1 MADNNKKISFP
12 FMKKNKGNDVQQRL
26 KESQESILHKKTP
39 FVIQEAYRTARTNI
53 IFSLSSEKGK
63 CKRLCITSAN
73 AGEGKTT
80 SALNLAITFAQTG
93 SRVLLID
100 CDLRK
105 PRIHQYLGVV
115 KNDGLTTILAN
126 QKEFEDVVFHNL
138 RPGLDCITS
147 GSIPPNPAELL
158 ASENMTKLLDELSEI
173 YDYIILDTPPVTV
186 VTDAAS
192 LSQKV
197 SGFMIVVREGYTN
210 HESVEQALK
219 LLKIAHAKVLGFFVN
234 DVDVSGMNYGS
245 YRSSYAR
252 SYGKK
257 YGYGYGYGYEYS
269 DRSKTAQEGKKAN
282 KGLLSLFGRK
292 KDQEE
297 NTSEKPS
304 SPEKS
309 DASITEVKKTAEVE
323 KSAETLT
330 DNSETE

>member
-1 MADNNKKISFP
+1 MAENNKKSIIFP
-12 FMKKNKGNDVQQRL
+12 GRKNKVNDVQQRL

-53 IFSLSSEKGK
+53 IFSLSGEKEK

-80 SALNLAITFAQTG
+80 TSLNLAITFAQTG

-138 RPGLDCITS
+138 RPGLDCLTS

-158 ASENMTKLLDELSEI
+158 ASDNMANLFDELSEI
-173 YDYIILDTPPVTV
+173 YDYILLDTPPVTV
-186 VTDAAS
+186 VTDAVS
-192 LSQKV
+192 LSQMV
-197 SGFMIVVREGYTN
+197 SGIMVVVREGYTN
-210 HESVEQALK
+210 HESIEQALK
-219 LLKIAHAKVLGFFVN
+219 LLKIANAKVLGFFIN

-245 YRSSYAR
+245 YRGSYSK
-252 SYGKK
+252 SYGRG
-257 YGYGYGYGYEYS
+257 YGSYGGYGYGYGYEYS
-269 DRSKTAQEGKKAN
+269 DRKAVPEVSEKKGFMGLFGKKVDEP
-282 KGLLSLFGRK
+282 K
-292 KDQEE
+292 
-297 NTSEKPS
+297 SEKAKS
-304 SPEKS
+304 TEEVSTNEEKTG
-309 DASITEVKKTAEVE
+309 TE
-323 KSAETLT
+323 
-330 DNSETE
+330 